1 MFWGLILFQIVLSVY
16 SQDDPSQP
24 VTTVFVKQSG
34 NNSNSGLDI
43 GQERQSLFLAYI
55 LLSDETEC
63 CMKIVE
69 DAKPFP
75 AEVFTVN
82 KKTRITLEGWKS
94 DGSGNTEVAMDC
106 EVHQSSDLFNCNCPV
121 EFKYLAFHIPITLD
135 NEASPSGFSL
145 ALINA
150 QRTSL
155 TISNCKFIRPADGSV
170 VDCRL
175 VYQYQ
180 GSLTMD
186 SVECADKENTFT
198 TKRELLVTYECE
210 TVILSNFTLK
220 KIDLIADS
228 NGVKHA
234 EAVVD
239 MNVDMEGI
247 KGDLKLNGS
256 TFSEINGFRMALA
269 FKTGNEES
277 TFAVGDGGVT
287 TFSSFHTDFDYSS
300 ALYLRMKAITSA
312 SQIKWP
318 ENGKNLIFDKCTVGE
333 GQSKRNTGLLLYMAS
348 GSLFEDIA
356 AEMKKSF
363 AADYTRNDNLWNVA
377 AYIDKPEKFY
387 DFVLL
392 YLDQSGK
399 LFVKNEGKGDG
410 LTSSSPLS
418 LLKEAFD
425 KLDEV
430 LCSEG
435 YFIEIV
441 KDESQFT
448 AEEMTI
454 SNEKGITIEGVNS
467 NGNGNAEVSID
478 CAVSASSALF
488 TCEQKVE
495 FKYLAFNFPTSEKKW
510 NSLIYGNE
518 KSASLTISNCKF
530 VRIGAQSPEKMT
542 INADGDESMEGCLV
556 SVVGGKAEMH
566 TVSCTDERNTVSF
579 SSSLFSFS
587 SVSSASLNGV
597 EISNVNVQNGAAIA
611 IKNGGSTPSA
621 VSIEGLSMNG
631 VNSENG
637 KVAGLEISLSSEEST
652 VEIGRTSKCTFK
664 SCTAPNGK
672 AGAISI
678 GMPKATS
685 NLQLP
690 SANNL
695 EIDGS
700 NTAGSKSSSLFII
713 APDFDEF
720 CKKDGTFEFAK
731 DFDESAAGWI
741 MGAENEVS
749 EPADVYEKY
758 LKEKEDP
765 TPGPTPGPTPED
777 PTPEDPTPEDPIP
790 EGPTPEGKKKPNAG
804 TVVAIVVP
812 IVVVVVVA
820 VVVVVVVLMIV
831 KKRKAKS
838 NKDGEKEGSKDENKE
853 IEMST
858 QE

>member
-1 MFWGLILFQIVLSVY
+1 MFWGLILFQIVISAY
-16 SQDDPSQP
+16 SQNEPSQQ

-34 NNSNSGLDI
+34 DNDNDGLDI
-43 GQERQSLFLAYI
+43 GREKQSLSFAHR
-55 LLSDETEC
+55 LLSNDTEC
-63 CMKIVE
+63 YIKVVE
-69 DAKPFP
+69 DTDPLTAVSVTFRSKQK
-75 AEVFTVN
+75 VTV
-82 KKTRITLEGWKS
+82 EGINR
-94 DGSGNTEVAMDC
+94 DGSGNTEVEIDC
-106 EVHQSSDLFNCNCPV
+106 EVHLGFDLFNCRCPV
-121 EFKYLAFHIPITLD
+121 EFKCLAFHIPITLD
-135 NEASPSGFSL
+135 KEVDPVKYSL
-145 ALINA
+145 AVINA

-155 TISNCKFIRPADGSV
+155 TISKCKFIRPADGSV

-175 VYQYQ
+175 VSQYG
-180 GSLTMD
+180 GSLTID
-186 SVECADKENTFT
+186 SVECTDEENTFT
-198 TKRELLVTYECE
+198 TKRELFSISECE
-210 TVILSNFTLK
+210 TVILSYLTLK
-220 KIDLIADS
+220 KIDLIGES
-228 NGVKHA
+228 NGTKHA
-234 EAVVD
+234 EAIVEISGLSGD
-239 MNVDMEGI
+239 TKI
-247 KGDLKLNGS
+247 DLKLNGS
-256 TFSEINGFRMALA
+256 TFSEISSLGMALA
-269 FKTGNEES
+269 FITGNEES

-287 TFSSFHTDFDYSS
+287 TFSSFHTDFEYGS

-333 GQSKRNTGLLLYMAS
+333 GQSKKNTGLLLYMVND
-348 GSLFEDIA
+348 SLFKDVA

-363 AADYTRNDNLWNVA
+363 AADYTRNDNLWNIA
-377 AYIDKPEKFY
+377 AFIDRPEKFY

-410 LTSSSPLS
+410 LTSSSPSSS
-418 LLKEAFD
+418 LKVAFS
-425 KLDEV
+425 KLNGIP
-430 LCSEG
+430 CSEG

-467 NGNGNAEVSID
+467 DGNGNAEVAID
-478 CAVSASSALF
+478 CAVGASSDLF

-495 FKYLAFNFPTSEKKW
+495 FKSLAFNFPTSEKKW
-510 NSLIYGNE
+510 NSLIHGNE

-530 VRIGAQSPEKMT
+530 VRIGAQSPEKMA
-542 INADGDESMEGCLV
+542 INADGGDVVVGSLV
-556 SVVGGKAEMH
+556 SVVGGKVAMD
-566 TVSCTDERNTVSF
+566 TVSCTDSSSTVSF
-579 SSSLFSFS
+579 SSSPFSFS

-611 IKNGGSTPSA
+611 IKNEGSTPSE

-637 KVAGLEISLSSEEST
+637 KVAGLEISLASKEST
-652 VEIGRTSKCTFK
+652 VAIGRNSKCTFK
-664 SCTAPNGK
+664 SCTAPKGK

-678 GMPKATS
+678 GMPKAAS

-700 NTAGSKSSSLFII
+700 NTANSTARSIFIV

-720 CKKDGTFEFAK
+720 CKQDDAFEFAK

-741 MGAENEVS
+741 MGAKDEES
-749 EPADVYEKY
+749 DPEDAYEKY
-758 LKEKEDP
+758 LKSKEEP
-765 TPGPTPGPTPED
+765 AA
-777 PTPEDPTPEDPIP
+777 
-790 EGPTPEGKKKPNAG
+790 EGKKKPNAG

-820 VVVVVVVLMIV
+820 VVVVVVVLMVV
-831 KKRKAKS
+831 KKRKTKS

>member
-1 MFWGLILFQIVLSVY
+1 MFWGLILFQIVISVY
-16 SQDDPSQP
+16 SQNEPSQP
-24 VTTVFVKQSG
+24 VTTVFLKQSG

-43 GQERQSLFLAYI
+43 NQERQSFFLAYL
-55 LLSDETEC
+55 LLSNETEC
-63 CMKIVE
+63 YMKIVE
-69 DAKPFP
+69 DTDPLTADSVTFRSKQK
-75 AEVFTVN
+75 VTV
-82 KKTRITLEGWKS
+82 EGWKS

-106 EVHQSSDLFNCNCPV
+106 DVNPNQTLFNCYCPV
-121 EFKYLAFHIPITLD
+121 EFKYLAFHIPTTLAKD
-135 NEASPSGFSL
+135 PKIDRLN
-145 ALINA
+145 LISA
-150 QRTSL
+150 QKTSL
-155 TISNCKFIRPADGSV
+155 TISKCKFIRPVGENVIDF
-170 VDCRL
+170 RL
-175 VYQYQ
+175 VDSYQ

-186 SVECADKENTFT
+186 SVECADEENT
-198 TKRELLVTYECE
+198 LISTYELFMISNAE
-210 TVILSNFTLK
+210 TVILSNLTLK
-220 KIDLIADS
+220 KIKIIDDPNDNIYAES
-228 NGVKHA
+228 VIKINGYLKT
-234 EAVVD
+234 
-239 MNVDMEGI
+239 NVEVR
-247 KGDLKLNGS
+247 LNGS
-256 TFSEINGFRMALA
+256 TFSEINSVGMPLNFDTDGD
-269 FKTGNEES
+269 KS
-277 TFAVGDGGVT
+277 TFTVGDGGVT
-287 TFSSFHTDFDYSS
+287 TFSLCNSERYYGSGGI
-300 ALYLRMKAITSA
+300 LLRMKAITSA

-333 GQSKRNTGLLLYMAS
+333 GELKRNTGIFLIMEND
-348 GSLFEDIA
+348 SLFEDLA

-363 AADYTRNDNLWNVA
+363 AADYTRNDNLCFVA
-377 AYIDKPEKFY
+377 ACVDGAEKIY
-387 DFVLL
+387 DFVSM
-392 YLDQSGK
+392 YLDQTGK
-399 LFVKNEGKGDG
+399 IYLKNKGTGDG

-467 NGNGNAEVSID
+467 DGNGNAEVAID
-478 CAVSASSALF
+478 CAVGASSDLF

-495 FKYLAFNFPTSEKKW
+495 FKSLAFNFPTYEKKW
-510 NSLIYGNE
+510 NSLIHGNE

-530 VRIGAQSPEKMT
+530 VRIGAQSPEKMA
-542 INADGDESMEGCLV
+542 INADGGDVVVGSLV
-556 SVVGGKAEMH
+556 SVVGGKVAMN
-566 TVSCTDERNTVSF
+566 TVSCTDSSSTVSF
-579 SSSLFSFS
+579 SSSPFSFS

-597 EISNVNVQNGAAIA
+597 EISNVNVQNGAAIT
-611 IKNGGSTPSA
+611 IKNEGSTPSE

-637 KVAGLEISLSSEEST
+637 KVAGLEISLTSEEST
-652 VEIGRTSKCTFK
+652 VAIGRNSKCTFK

-672 AGAISI
+672 AGAMFIK
-678 GMPKATS
+678 MPKAAS

-690 SANNL
+690 STNNL

-700 NTAGSKSSSLFII
+700 NTANSTARSIFIA

-720 CKKDGTFEFAK
+720 CKQDDAFEFAK

-741 MGAENEVS
+741 MGAKDEES
-749 EPADVYEKY
+749 DPEDAYEKHLKSKEEPA
-758 LKEKEDP
+758 
-765 TPGPTPGPTPED
+765 
-777 PTPEDPTPEDPIP
+777 
-790 EGPTPEGKKKPNAG
+790 PEGKKKPNAG

-820 VVVVVVVLMIV
+820 VVVVVVVLMVV
-831 KKRKAKS
+831 KKRKTKS